1 MEFTANWTL
10 ISRFTN
16 SIFFSKLV
24 KIELKSNVSNPVLW
38 DNIEL
43 NIFIMEKKY
52 QSTNYS
58 RIGGTNSKLI
68 ALTSALEITQLSNF
82 WSPIMF
88 FDSIIIG
95 DQNKL

>member
-24 KIELKSNVSNPVLW
+24 KIELKSNVSNPVVW

-43 NIFIMEKKY
+43 NIFIMEKNIN
-52 QSTNYS
+52 QQ
-58 RIGGTNSKLI
+58 II
-68 ALTSALEITQLSNF
+68 AE
-82 WSPIMF
+82 
-88 FDSIIIG
+88 
-95 DQNKL
+95 

>member
-1 MEFTANWTL
+1 M
-10 ISRFTN
+10 
-16 SIFFSKLV
+16 SKLA

-38 DNIEL
+38 GNIEL

-82 WSPIMF
+82 WSPINF